1 MVINLTQEMIDK
13 LNDDA
18 ALLESESELTEE
30 EFDELHS
37 ATQPCSSDNQNTL
50 PF

>member
-1 MVINLTQEMIDK
+1 MEIQNDYDWAQRQNDK
-13 LNDDA
+13 CDA
-18 ALLESESELTEE
+18 AWDVELTEE